1 MDSILIFTKT
11 LNEHPEIID
20 WALKHLEQDN
30 FTLQSKKCLFYQ
42 TKINYLGMIILRT
55 VQKLTQQK

>member
-55 VQKLTQQK
+55 V